1 MLCDS
6 EEVEDVLHFLVLCEE
21 FQWERQELLSRI
33 GDIVGSDAWMEE
45 FAGAENDGKMAL
57 MLGRRVVGLDRMVAE
72 KIDDL
77 ILAEI
82 LRWWQRRKELLF

>member
-1 MLCDS
+1 
-6 EEVEDVLHFLVLCEE
+6 
-21 FQWERQELLSRI
+21 
-33 GDIVGSDAWMEE
+33 MEE
-45 FAGAENDGKMAL
+45 FAGAGNDGKMAL